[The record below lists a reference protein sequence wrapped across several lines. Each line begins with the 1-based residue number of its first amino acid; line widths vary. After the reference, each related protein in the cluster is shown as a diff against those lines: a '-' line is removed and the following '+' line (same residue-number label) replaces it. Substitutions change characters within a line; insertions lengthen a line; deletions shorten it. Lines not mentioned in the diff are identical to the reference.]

1 MKWDGVRASTHTAI
15 RELDDL
21 GKEPYLYT
29 HALISLK
36 FFVLFYG
43 MIFVL
48 WQFFFGFY
56 SKFICI
62 IMVMVMVR
70 VSIISCYEVIF
81 SNLTMWVYFSSF
93 LFEV

>member
-1 MKWDGVRASTHTAI
+1 MVSVLVLI
-15 RELDDL
+15 PLRELADL

-29 HALISLK
+29 HTLISSMYS
-36 FFVLFYG
+36 VLFYG

-48 WQFFFGFY
+48 WQFLFGFY
-56 SKFICI
+56 SKLIDI
-62 IMVMVMVR
+62 ILVMVIVR
-70 VSIISCYEVIF
+70 VSIINCSEVIF

>member
-1 MKWDGVRASTHTAI
+1 MLLLHYLFTIMKCGGVRASTHTAI

-36 FFVLFYG
+36 FSVLFYG

-48 WQFFFGFY
+48 WPFFLDFTPNLDTLLWLWLWFGL
-56 SKFICI
+56 
-62 IMVMVMVR
+62 V
-70 VSIISCYEVIF
+70 
-81 SNLTMWVYFSSF
+81 
-93 LFEV
+93 

>member
-1 MKWDGVRASTHTAI
+1 MVSVLVLI
-15 RELDDL
+15 PLRELADL

-29 HALISLK
+29 HTLISSV
-36 FFVLFYG
+36 FSVLFYG

-56 SKFICI
+56 SKFIDI

-70 VSIISCYEVIF
+70 VSIISCSDMIF
-81 SNLTMWVYFSSF
+81 SNLTMCV
-93 LFEV
+93 